1 MIVLTPAVITTNEKE
16 EEKVD
21 KMGLIKLQDSS
32 TNEDIILK
40 ETKRTK
46 DINFIVPKK
55 DNQVEET
62 ATIQNEEESK
72 T

>member
-21 KMGLIKLQDSS
+21 KMGLIKLQDSG
-32 TNEDIILK
+32 TNEDLILK

-55 DNQVEET
+55 DNRTEKT
-62 ATIQNEEESK
+62 ATIQNEDESK

>member
-32 TNEDIILK
+32 TNEDII
-40 ETKRTK
+40 
-46 DINFIVPKK
+46 
-55 DNQVEET
+55 
-62 ATIQNEEESK
+62 
-72 T
+72 